1 MRNISIKK
9 TESPRKGGGGEYD
22 VNVVATSH
30 NYALKKRDN
39 DWLLKEESKNEL
51 LKLASSWLSIALPMI
66 ALSAI
71 ILLLKDD
78 SKTNDEVWNRGLED
92 NNNEQQQ
99 GGQQEEYAVD
109 DNYDIYTEDSI
120 PLTPLQSS
128 DYVGFFCAT
137 IGLMI
142 AAGGGIGGGGIL
154 VPIYILVMGFSPKH
168 AIPLSNITV
177 FGGAVANTI
186 LNAPKRHPLADRP
199 LVDWD
204 LILVMEPLTIG
215 GALVGAFL
223 NKILP
228 DEFIVVALVILL
240 SFTAYKSLNKAIKMY
255 RLETLHMNRQKAQ
268 YKQQYTELS
277 ELDKNRDQEHNMT
290 SNQEQQEAVHS
301 AGRPL
306 MLEGAEE
313 ETLNSAAFLGDH
325 CGATV
330 DDQREANELNNEE
343 DKEATLGKILEEER
357 LTPMTNITML
367 VSLFVVVLFINIM
380 KGGGAFQSPIG
391 IVCGSPSFWAS
402 NILMLVWILLVS
414 FRARSYLIQRYFIKE
429 KVNYKYVEG
438 DIEWDPQATILYPS
452 LCMVAGFFAGMFGIG
467 GGIVKGPLMLA
478 MGVHPKVSSAS
489 SACMIL
495 FTSFTATTSF
505 VVFGLLQYDY
515 AVVCVILGF
524 CATIVGQLGLGYL
537 MKKNQRNSM
546 IAFSIGSVVLLSAIL
561 MTIQSLVS
569 LAEAR
574 TNPLSY
580 NSASGGGVC

>member
-1 MRNISIKK
+1 MKEEHNNNA
-9 TESPRKGGGGEYD
+9 G
-22 VNVVATSH
+22 ASH
-30 NYALKKRDN
+30 SSMSG
-39 DWLLKEESKNEL
+39 WLLREGSKHEI
-51 LKLASSWLSIALPMI
+51 LKLTRSWLSIALSMI
-66 ALSAI
+66 AVSSI
-71 ILLLKDD
+71 ILLWHDNH
-78 SKTNDEVWNRGLED
+78 NDESAMIWNRDLEE
-92 NNNEQQQ
+92 NEQEQD
-99 GGQQEEYAVD
+99 YAD

-120 PLTPLQSS
+120 PLFPLETS
-128 DYVGFFCAT
+128 DYVGFVCAT

-215 GALVGAFL
+215 GALLGALL
-223 NKILP
+223 NKVLP
-228 DEFIVVALVILL
+228 DEFIIVALVVLL

-255 RLETLHMNRQKAQ
+255 RLETLHFNRQKAEDNEQ
-268 YKQQYTELS
+268 YMELS
-277 ELDKNRDQEHNMT
+277 ELDKNKDHDHDQ
-290 SNQEQQEAVHS
+290 QQQQQDNKQ
-301 AGRPL
+301 PL
-306 MLEGAEE
+306 MQQVEDDRLD
-313 ETLNSAAFLGDH
+313 SSVMLGDH
-325 CGATV
+325 CGATD
-330 DDQREANELNNEE
+330 DDQREANDLTSEARR
-343 DKEATLGKILEEER
+343 KATLRKIIEEER
-357 LTPMTNITML
+357 VVPMTNIMML
-367 VSLFVVVLFINIM
+367 VALFVVVLFINIM

-391 IVCGSPSFWAS
+391 IECGSTSFWAA
-402 NILMLVWILLVS
+402 NVFMLLWILLVS
-414 FRARSYLIQRYFIKE
+414 FRARSYLVQRYFVKE
-429 KVNYKYVEG
+429 KVDYKYVEG
-438 DIEWDPQATILYPS
+438 DIEWDPQATLVFPS
-452 LCMVAGFFAGMFGIG
+452 LCMMAGFFAGMFGIG

-515 AVVCVILGF
+515 AVVCVTLGF
-524 CATIVGQLGLGYL
+524 CATVVGQLGLGYL
-537 MKKNQRNSM
+537 MAKYQRNSY

-561 MTIQSLVS
+561 MTIQSLVT

-574 TNPLSY
+574 TSALSY
-580 NSASGGGVC
+580 NSASGGGVCGVSSH

>member
-30 NYALKKRDN
+30 NYVLKKRDN

>member
-1 MRNISIKK
+1 MRNISIKE

-30 NYALKKRDN
+30 NYVLKKRDN